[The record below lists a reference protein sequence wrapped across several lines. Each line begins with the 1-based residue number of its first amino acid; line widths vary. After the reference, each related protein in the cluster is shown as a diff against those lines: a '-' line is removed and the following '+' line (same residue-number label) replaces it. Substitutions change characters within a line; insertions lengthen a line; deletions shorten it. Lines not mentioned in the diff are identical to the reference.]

1 MKAKKEKSEIPIK
14 PIEEDKLP
22 DGITEITGI
31 VGYAINKGVVSSEQ
45 YEEFSKSHPVKFLRK
60 CQWMDDIK
68 EICNEQGIL
77 PEDMVREWKEMK
89 SREKLYQQNK
99 ENDKHI
105 FKKIREEIY
114 KKNIDELNTVSGL
127 SKWQLELRKKKLGI

>member
-68 EICNEQGIL
+68 AICNEQGIL
-77 PEDMVREWKEMK
+77 PEDMVREWKEAKEKIIELEKK
-89 SREKLYQQNK
+89 SKNDINQPIRKLIGQ
-99 ENDKHI
+99 DSI
-105 FKKIREEIY
+105 ST
-114 KKNIDELNTVSGL
+114 NTGL